1 MSRSLP
7 QGMHFA
13 HLIRTYNGLTCDKYL
28 KGVLDYHPLRQSTVG
43 LLQAL
48 CRKNNTLPSQLSIDN
63 FSYDPRQL
71 KHRTATSDLYLGCFD
86 GRPVAVK
93 KLRLNAKSR
102 KVLSPLFLA
111 AIRLMLNDSISFE
124 KLSHGVTFNTRTSW
138 SSLVFELTWTPP
150 TTRCSFLVG
159 CNMKP

>member
-13 HLIRTYNGLTCDKYL
+13 HLMRIYSGLTCDKYL
-28 KGVLDYHPLRQSTVG
+28 KGVLDYHPLRQSTVS
-43 LLQAL
+43 LLRAL

-63 FSYDPRQL
+63 VSYDSRQL
-71 KHRTATSDLYLGCFD
+71 KHRTATSDLYLGSFD

-102 KVLSPLFLA
+102 KVLSPLSLV

-124 KLSHGVTFNTRTSW
+124 KSSHGPTFNTRTSW
-138 SSLVFELTWTPP
+138 SFLVFKLTWMPP
-150 TTRCSFLVG
+150 TTRCSSLVG
-159 CNMKP
+159 CNTQP